1 MKNSK
6 SKGPKKPKI
15 VKIMCGEVDVSHL
28 TKALSSNSKVFIKVY
43 DEKNLT
49 FYTKWKKIVES
60 LPDYLFQRL
69 KFLSILFTHLFSRK
83 VFFCLP
89 QIIIFYQILQRFY
102 RILQCLLYS
111 NFWEVCHFLFCFRL
125 YSTHRGLYIKIFFLN
140 EVMKHH

>member
-6 SKGPKKPKI
+6 SKGPKKPKM

-43 DEKNLT
+43 DEKKLT

-69 KFLSILFTHLFSRK
+69 KFLNILFTH
-83 VFFCLP
+83 
-89 QIIIFYQILQRFY
+89 
-102 RILQCLLYS
+102 
-111 NFWEVCHFLFCFRL
+111 
-125 YSTHRGLYIKIFFLN
+125 
-140 EVMKHH
+140 

>member
-6 SKGPKKPKI
+6 SKGPKKPKM

-69 KFLSILFTHLFSRK
+69 KFLNILFTHLFSRK
-83 VFFCLP
+83 VIFCLP

-102 RILQCLLYS
+102 RILQCLSYS
-111 NFWEVCHFLFCFRL
+111 NFWGVCHFLFCFRL
-125 YSTHRGLYIKIFFLN
+125 YSTHRAHM
-140 EVMKHH
+140 VWV

>member
-6 SKGPKKPKI
+6 SKGPKKPKM

-69 KFLSILFTHLFSRK
+69 KFLNILFTHLFSRK
-83 VFFCLP
+83 VIFCLP
-89 QIIIFYQILQRFY
+89 QIIIFTRFFSVFTGFYSVFRIQISEE
-102 RILQCLLYS
+102 C
-111 NFWEVCHFLFCFRL
+111 VTFCFVSD
-125 YSTHRGLYIKIFFLN
+125 STLLTEGLYIKIFF
-140 EVMKHH
+140 